1 MHLLVFAGVV
11 IALANG
17 ERNTSGS
24 KCTILHSEDKL
35 QCQGVGLRK
44 IPAIPNGIVIA

>member
-17 ERNTSGS
+17 ERNASS
-24 KCTILHSEDKL
+24 RCTILHSEDKL